1 MTMSLPFPMPSLSPR
16 LTALL
21 LAFML
26 ALPVAGVASAALGG
40 PQVIR
45 NAACQGYKEGT
56 AEDDSSGCGAT
67 GGLAGF
73 TNAANAIVNPAVIA
87 MVAVAPIACLFGAGA
102 LMFGSKKGMTIIGAA
117 LGTLVFVIS
126 IKGIVA

>member
-1 MTMSLPFPMPSLSPR
+1 MPRLLALVLAMAISLPIAAVA
-16 LTALL
+16 TA
-21 LAFML
+21 
-26 ALPVAGVASAALGG
+26 ALPGA

-45 NAACQGYKEGT
+45 TAACDGYDRSARG
-56 AEDDSSGCGAT
+56 DSSGCSADN

-73 TNAANAIVNPAVIA
+73 VNAANAIVNPAVIA
-87 MVAVAPIACLFGAGA
+87 MIAIAPLACLVGAGA
-102 LMFGSKKGMTIIGAA
+102 LMFGSKRGLTIIGAA